1 MKKVFS
7 FLVLITI
14 FFLSTNHSISK
25 SPAALEL
32 AIIIN
37 KDNPIEK
44 LSITEV
50 RLYWMKRGTQK
61 SWPGLKTTV
70 LPVDRKG
77 NIAEKSLFYKLVV
90 KLSEAEVDS
99 YFAAKQYQNSESPPV
114 KLNSDKEV
122 IQYVADN
129 KGAIGFVKTASL
141 TDELR
146 SQVKLVVS
154 ISE

>member
-1 MKKVFS
+1 MKKAVS
-7 FLVLITI
+7 FLILSLI
-14 FFLSTNHSISK
+14 FFLSPNHTISK
-25 SPAALEL
+25 SPPALEL
-32 AIIIN
+32 AVIVH

-77 NIAEKSLFYKLVV
+77 NVAEKTLFYKHII

-99 YFAAKQYQNSESPPV
+99 YFAAKQYQNSEPPPV
-114 KLNSDKEV
+114 KLNSDNEV
-122 IQYVADN
+122 IEYVANN
-129 KGAIGFVKTASL
+129 KGAIAFVKASLL
-141 TDELR
+141 TDEIR
-146 SQVKLVVS
+146 SRVKLVTS